1 MNRCMSCGGAIFN
14 PGEPHAY
21 AGKVCHCTLPSP
33 QWRKATQA
41 EEDALKKRLAE
52 EANKSIA
59 GIAGIAVSPLVNPT
73 PAPGSMT
80 ATEFVHWLRGYAAG
94 AGALPLPI
102 HEALQ
107 KVRA

>member
-1 MNRCMSCGGAIFN
+1 MNTCMSCGGAIFE
-14 PGEPHAY
+14 PGKPYAY

-41 EEDALKKRLAE
+41 EEDALKRRLAE
-52 EANKSIA
+52 EASKTIT
-59 GIAGIAVSPLVNPT
+59 GITGITGITVSPT

-107 KVRA
+107 KVRT